1 MLLYDFCQ
9 SFYEVY
15 LALPFVSKIWCIL
28 MFIKLKKV
36 VEKFFKTPIVSIY
49 SDERSEHIKLESF
62 VEANGNQHLT
72 RDDNFVG

>member
-1 MLLYDFCQ
+1 
-9 SFYEVY
+9 
-15 LALPFVSKIWCIL
+15 

-62 VEANGNQHLT
+62 VEANENQHLT